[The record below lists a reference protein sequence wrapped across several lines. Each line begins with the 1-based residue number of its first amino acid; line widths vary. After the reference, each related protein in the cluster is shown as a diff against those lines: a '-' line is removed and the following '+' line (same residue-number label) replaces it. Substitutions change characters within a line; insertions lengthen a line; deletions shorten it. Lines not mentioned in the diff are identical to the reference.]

1 MVALA
6 TAASVAPAASTIAIE
21 LLLIVL
27 PAARSVFVSLAALVA
42 MMLAMLAL
50 LARGPLVGTSILT
63 RSTLL
68 LISRLAR
75 RFRRGRS
82 GCRCGRSRRGSGRG
96 SGRRCGGVLGRDRD
110 RRGRRVIDWFVS
122 IDWSLGSVAVRVR
135 LAIGLGGR
143 TVVRA
148 RATAATTMRASA
160 FGHATMFVMGCVLA
174 LSRQLKAGVFSR
186 CSCGSRGRTKAHASL

>member
-42 MMLAMLAL
+42 VMLAMLAL